1 MWEAENFQR
10 KYDELMQLVNDLSIK
25 YLQRTNPGLRSD
37 MWQLR
42 NQLISDIGRSCL
54 TWKGATDIVSE
65 QIARLK
71 DEDTQI
77 TLERARLYIIVRK
90 EKEENATNLII
101 ANVGFIAGG
110 MEFYGGLGGCVAS
123 LGAACAGLGLPMMVH
138 GANNLYENGYY
149 LLYRQSGVGTAR
161 EAYRYAAKKLGYGNR
176 EADMVYGTVDLAL
189 SGYGAFHKSLR
200 PRMNSWGLFRHIRSD
215 YILGWQEMPKI
226 ALGMEL
232 LGDGI
237 TGWQIYTLG
246 AKG

>member
-1 MWEAENFQR
+1 
-10 KYDELMQLVNDLSIK
+10 MQLVNDLSIK
-25 YLQRTNPGLRSD
+25 YLHRTNSGLRSD

-65 QIARLK
+65 QIARLR

-110 MEFYGGLGGCVAS
+110 IQIYGGLSGCVAS

-149 LLYRQSGVGTAR
+149 LLYRQSGVGTVR
-161 EAYRYAAKKLGYGNR
+161 EAYRYAAKTLGYGNR

-189 SGYGAFHKSLR
+189 SGYGLFQNVLL
-200 PRMNSWGLFRHIRSD
+200 PRAQSWSLFRNIKAD
-215 YILGWQEMPKI
+215 YILGWQAMPKT
-226 ALGMEL
+226 ALGLEVVN
-232 LGDGI
+232 DGI
-237 TGWQIYTLG
+237 TGWQLYRLSEV
-246 AKG
+246 K